1 LILKGWRADVVSVPA
16 SEEIA
21 ALIAAVPVGETRTYP
36 TSGTP
41 LSAEQRYLYIG
52 TNWEYFKPRLIW
64 ANEPGL
70 RQNPGAPIHGVK
82 RRSIFDAP
90 PCDLRFE
97 GALAKMADIYPVGR
111 GVAFISE
118 KLKSLFE
125 THDPS
130 AIRIRPETV
139 VARGKV
145 APLYLVEA
153 DRILRGV
160 DLGRTTL
167 QIRDQPLADVFVRY
181 VEFPEGV
188 TIRDDIDPAICVFW
202 DYDYANWM
210 WSREFVEICRQAGVK
225 GVRASK
231 SRVGDPGISVEY

>member
-1 LILKGWRADVVSVPA
+1 VNVPA

-21 ALIAAVPVGETRTYP
+21 ALSAAVPVGETRTYP
-36 TSGTP
+36 TSGP
-41 LSAEQRYLYIG
+41 RISAEQRYLYIG
-52 TNWEYFKPRLIW
+52 TNWEYYKPRLIW
-64 ANEPGL
+64 ANQPGL
-70 RQNPGAPIHGVK
+70 RQNPGAPIDGVK

-97 GALAKMADIYPVGR
+97 GRLTKMADIYPVGR

-118 KLKSLFE
+118 KLKSVFE
-125 THDPS
+125 AHDPA

-139 VARGKV
+139 VARDKA

-153 DRILRGV
+153 DRVLRGV
-160 DLGRTTL
+160 DLGRTTV
-167 QIRDQPLADVFVRY
+167 QIRDQPLGDVFVRY
-181 VEFPEGV
+181 IGFPEGV
-188 TIRDDIDPAICVFW
+188 TFRDDIDPAIHTFW

-225 GVRASK
+225 GISASK
-231 SRVGDPGISVEY
+231 SRVDDPGISIEY